1 MHSKISNFFRLF
13 LETFSAF
20 SLVMSCKKQLITVAQ
35 AAEVLGRSK
44 SAIYK
49 ALNDSPP
56 RLSYADPLKRLLERQ
71 GLEERF
77 ARSTRPRAD
86 KPLAKPL
93 PMAAEPAQL
102 ERTFDAEWEEIAR
115 VANSYLDYELW
126 APPPLTSQQWGVLAG
141 VIDLARSS
149 DA

>member
-1 MHSKISNFFRLF
+1 
-13 LETFSAF
+13 
-20 SLVMSCKKQLITVAQ
+20 MSCKKQLITVAQ
-35 AAEVLGRSK
+35 AADVLGRSK

-93 PMAAEPAQL
+93 AMAAEPVRR
-102 ERTFDAEWEEIAR
+102 ERTFDEELAAVAR
-115 VANSYLDYELW
+115 VANGYLDCKFW
-126 APPPLTSQQWGVLAG
+126 GPPPWTAQQWGVLAG
-141 VIDLARSS
+141 VIDLARSR